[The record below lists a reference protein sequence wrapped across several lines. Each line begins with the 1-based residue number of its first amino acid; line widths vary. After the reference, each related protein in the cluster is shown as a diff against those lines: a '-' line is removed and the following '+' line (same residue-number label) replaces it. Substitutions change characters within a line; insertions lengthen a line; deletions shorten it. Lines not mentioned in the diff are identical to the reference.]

1 MFEKNYFSTPNWF
14 IWQFTF
20 SFKFMKVFV
29 PCTCYLVIQAHIYV
43 HSRYSTDWTNFLYY
57 IESYYMWCKIFL
69 LLLCLLNCPT
79 RSKREQTEMTQIRMI
94 LTFSPRFQSNKCIW
108 KWIMLHKRMWLA
120 LITYSILKMNFFL
133 RMSILNMSLNPIIIF
148 KEINIGSNVNSW
160 NPICM
165 TFSI

>member
-1 MFEKNYFSTPNWF
+1 
-14 IWQFTF
+14 
-20 SFKFMKVFV
+20 MKVFAL
-29 PCTCYLVIQAHIYV
+29 CTCYLVIQAHIYMYI

-57 IESYYMWCKIFL
+57 IESYYMWCKIFR

-79 RSKREQTEMTQIRMI
+79 HSKREQTEMTQIRMS

-108 KWIMLHKRMWLA
+108 KWIMLHKRMGLA
-120 LITYSILKMNFFL
+120 LITYLILQMIIFL
-133 RMSILNMSLNPIIIF
+133 RITFIINMSLIPLIIL